1 MKLRY
6 AIVVGLGLA
15 FAGGPTLAFQEQSGA
30 PTEQGAEEAKPATE
44 AQAPAAGLAVPAPAT
59 AAEGTEVSI
68 PGFGKLGVLPKMDF
82 GLELLYGA
90 NEEKQQGP
98 ENTETPEDGDLA
110 IKGTVKHKF

>member
-15 FAGGPTLAFQEQSGA
+15 VAGGPALAFQEESGA
-30 PTEQGAEEAKPATE
+30 PPVQGSEQATPA
-44 AQAPAAGLAVPAPAT
+44 ADSKAPAAALAVPGPAK

-68 PGFGKLGVLPKMDF
+68 PGFGTLGVLPKMDF

-90 NEEKQQGP
+90 NEEKPQGP

-110 IKGTVKHKF
+110 IRGTVKHKF